1 MGLLFFIVSLKKT
14 VLCFVLRE
22 SLFIAHITTANRPS
36 TLHARFII
44 VKMVPDDSSFIVIL
58 SLGLNQ
64 HIRYRNGVNAKQWI
78 LEEKHKTLW

>member
-1 MGLLFFIVSLKKT
+1 M
-14 VLCFVLRE
+14 
-22 SLFIAHITTANRPS
+22 
-36 TLHARFII
+36 HARFII

-78 LEEKHKTLW
+78 LEENIKPYGKNTAYDVITGLLFRL

>member
-22 SLFIAHITTANRPS
+22 SLFIAHITTAMS
-36 TLHARFII
+36 VTLHARFII